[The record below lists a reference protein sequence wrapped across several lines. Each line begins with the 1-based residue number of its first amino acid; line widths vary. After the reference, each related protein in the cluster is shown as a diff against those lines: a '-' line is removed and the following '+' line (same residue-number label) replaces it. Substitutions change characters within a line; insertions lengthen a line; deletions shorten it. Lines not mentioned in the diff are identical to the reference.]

1 MKTSTSRD
9 SSVKHSTGNDDTMN
23 KNTSRRPRPKT
34 STGENAAI
42 THFTGRLFDLKRE
55 EEAQEEIAAK
65 QEAA

>member
-1 MKTSTSRD
+1 
-9 SSVKHSTGNDDTMN
+9 MN